1 MNKKKIIIATGGT
14 GGHIFPAI
22 SLAQYLSKKNFEVE
36 ITTDKRG
43 KKFFNEINFLKIK
56 TISTATIFIKNPFL
70 ILKNIFLIIFSI
82 IKSILYLKKKKP
94 HLVFGVG
101 GYSSFPVCFASK
113 ILGIPLLIYEN
124 NLLLG
129 KANKILSFFAKKIF
143 TSFSEVQGIDEN
155 LKKKSLYCGNIIR
168 QEIMNYKH
176 NFNEKNDLKILVL
189 GGSQAAKIFGEKL
202 PRIFEMIKKENLKII
217 IYQQCLPEQNNSL
230 KNFYESVSIQ
240 SEIFNF
246 DPNILK
252 YYKKIDL
259 VITRS
264 GSSVSAEL
272 LNCNIPFISVPLE
285 KSADDHQN
293 KNAEFFQKKGFCF
306 LIKENQIDESL
317 FLLIKSFYI
326 DKSILKNCINNQK
339 SYSKINTMEKILNEI
354 ENITNEKN

>member
-143 TSFSEVQGIDEN
+143 TSFSGVQGIDEN

>member
-143 TSFSEVQGIDEN
+143 TSFSGVQGIDEN

-293 KNAEFFQKKGFCF
+293 KNAEFFQKKYFCF